1 MFFFCVF
8 MYVIFLRFALPL
20 IARAVSLCLF
30 GTENLYHYLRLIAGI
45 EIIRKQAR
53 YDVTCPDFVL
63 RDMCSVVTPS
73 FRCVLR
79 DALTDGGYSE
89 LVHLFALSAALSL
102 PVQSYCMPGTNG
114 LSASHPYTMN
124 ISGGS
129 FSRIFAKSP
138 IVLMWTPAGDNADAE
153 PNHIV
158 LLVQR
163 TDTMSPETDDDSCQT
178 NLSLLFVV

>member
-1 MFFFCVF
+1 M
-8 MYVIFLRFALPL
+8 
-20 IARAVSLCLF
+20 
-30 GTENLYHYLRLIAGI
+30 
-45 EIIRKQAR
+45 
-53 YDVTCPDFVL
+53 
-63 RDMCSVVTPS
+63 
-73 FRCVLR
+73 LR
-79 DALTDGGYSE
+79 DALTDGAYSE
-89 LVHLFALSAALSL
+89 LVHLFALSAALSV

-129 FSRIFAKSP
+129 FGRIFAKSP

-163 TDTMSPETDDDSCQT
+163 TDTMPPETDDDNCRPA
-178 NLSLLFVV
+178 NLDSSTANDDAGNDAGVNGADDRATADVDQGSPDADK